1 MYHKIQEI
9 NQIRSK
15 EKILSTLN
23 SYFGILSHHK
33 SYRITQKMWKKCNN
47 YIWSIFTPTSD
58 YKKVE
63 PVIRKLKSA
72 EVKKLY
78 PQ

>member
-33 SYRITQKMWKKCNN
+33 SYRICQKLRKKCNN
-47 YIWSIFTPTSD
+47 YIRNTFTPTSD

-63 PVIRKLKSA
+63 PIIKKLKSA